1 LQYGFEKQDGIMN
14 TQVSPQSFIARTAP
28 FIQIPKPLLVYQESI
43 PMPDNV
49 EQFSLADFVLAL
61 TYQYLELGLP
71 LDAAL
76 QAAAADLL

>member
-1 LQYGFEKQDGIMN
+1 MNKQF
-14 TQVSPQSFIARTAP
+14 SPQWFTAHTTP
-28 FIQIPKPLLVYQESI
+28 FIQIPKPPLVNEESI
-43 PMPDNV
+43 QMPANL

-61 TYQYLELGLP
+61 TYQYFELGLP

>member
-1 LQYGFEKQDGIMN
+1 
-14 TQVSPQSFIARTAP
+14 
-28 FIQIPKPLLVYQESI
+28 
-43 PMPDNV
+43 MPDNV

-76 QAAAADLL
+76 QAAAADHL